1 MANII
6 DLKKL
11 GIIQDVRELKGKR
24 KEKAIRLKIIPKP
37 KPKPS
42 YKIPTSLASAQ
53 DIVKS
58 VERDER
64 IKKEKSDRVYKQVK
78 EVGRFGA
85 ATVKRVEKL
94 AERKLRKRAI
104 SRRVLKQTPRV
115 TVDLKTNRP
124 VPNSLS
130 EPNIY
135 FKSEYQKEK
144 ENLFFKW

>member
-11 GIIQDVRELKGKR
+11 GVIQDVKELREKR
-24 KEKAIRLKIIPKP
+24 RDRAIRLKIVPRPKP
-37 KPKPS
+37 VPS

-64 IKKEKSDRVYKQVK
+64 IKQEKRDRIGKQIK

-85 ATVKRVEKL
+85 ASVKRIGTL

-104 SRRVLKQTPRV
+104 SRKVLRKPGRI
-115 TVDLKTNRP
+115 TVDLKERP
-124 VPNSLS
+124 RHSILGERNL
-130 EPNIY
+130 Y
-135 FKSEYQKEK
+135 FQDEYQKEK
-144 ENLFFKW
+144 ENLYFK